1 MESSQELKTL
11 TAVARSSGPSEL
23 EAHSSYDKDQ
33 DQLARLGK
41 KQVLKR
47 NFAFMSM
54 LGFSCTM
61 MVTWEGVLVLFLAG
75 FSNGGPA
82 GLIYGFLVVCAGTL
96 AIFSTLGELAS
107 MAPTSGGQ
115 YHWVSMLAPPSS
127 RNFLSYITGWL
138 TVAGWQALVASG
150 GFLCG
155 TLIQGLIVLNHPGYV
170 FERWHGTMLFWAV
183 LLLAIFV
190 NTIISSLLPKIE
202 GVILILHVLGF
213 FAVMIPLVY
222 MAPHGSASDV
232 FTLFLNEGGWST
244 QGLSFFV
251 GLLGSV
257 FSFLGT
263 DGVIH
268 MSEEIQN
275 PSINVPRSM
284 VTSIT
289 LNAFLGFGM
298 LIAVLLCLGDIEDA
312 IQTPTGYPFM
322 EIFLQSTNSVT
333 GSTAMAAIITAL
345 GVCATIGFVASSS
358 RMTWSFARDQGLPFW
373 KQLSKVEPRSSIPL
387 LSVAVTTV
395 IACLLSL
402 IIIASSTAF
411 NDVISLTV
419 SGLYA
424 SYFMCCSLLLWRRC
438 TGAISLPPSSGPL
451 TNTPAAPHTSAA
463 SDPQLT
469 WGPWRIP
476 GVFGIV
482 VNAFACAYMIVI
494 IFFSFWPPATPTTA
508 STMNYSSLVLGAV
521 MIFSVVYYLVWA
533 RRVYKGPIVEIV
545 VDK

>member
-41 KQVLKR
+41 KQVLKLYDDGNMGGR
-47 NFAFMSM
+47 AR
-54 LGFSCTM
+54 
-61 MVTWEGVLVLFLAG
+61 WRAG
-75 FSNGGPA
+75 
-82 GLIYGFLVVCAGTL
+82 GTDL
-96 AIFSTLGELAS
+96 RL
-107 MAPTSGGQ
+107 SGGLRG
-115 YHWVSMLAPPSS
+115 YIGNILHFGRAS
-127 RNFLSYITGWL
+127 FHGSYIRRSIPLGLNACPSVLTELPQLYNRYALCVIMNKELIVLGWL

-183 LLLAIFV
+183 LLVAIFV

-232 FTLFLNEGGWST
+232 FTIFLNEGGWST

-312 IQTPTGYPFM
+312 IQTSTGYPFM
-322 EIFLQSTNSVT
+322 EIFLQATNSVT

-451 TNTPAAPHTSAA
+451 TNTPAAPQTSAA

-476 GVFGIV
+476 GVFGVV